1 MRKPAV
7 AIVGL
12 GRVGAINPDVTDGH
26 GNLVHRNHLHAALA
40 AGFRLIA
47 LVDPDPQART
57 AALSAWR
64 DRAGRDSA
72 DCPPHLCADV
82 RDLAVGVADV
92 VTIAS
97 PPGLHMRHFE
107 AAIALKPKAL
117 LIEKP
122 LAADL
127 PQAQSMVRKAES
139 LADEIGIFV
148 NFHRRADL
156 GMLAW
161 RSHWAG
167 RDPRLVVMRYGD
179 GLMNYASHLVDHAL
193 DWFGSPERVRALPPY
208 GLAAGNPHSGDESPS
223 FLLEYADGLI
233 VHVLGFRDIDY
244 DMFEMDVYFADGMVS
259 ARNNAVEKYEY
270 HRRADLYYPGYPGL
284 VVDDEGRAASPI
296 GGFTETY
303 RILASRM
310 AGDDRREG
318 AGIATLC
325 PMTTALSGVQ
335 ILQAVLRSRC
345 EQGRPVHAAEFELA
359 ALDAS

>member
-1 MRKPAV
+1 MGKPGV
-7 AIVGL
+7 TIVGL
-12 GRVGAINPDVTDGH
+12 GRVGAANPDVADDH
-26 GNLVHRNHLHAALA
+26 GNPVHRNHLRAAMA
-40 AGFRLIA
+40 AGFRVAA
-47 LVDPDPQART
+47 LVDRDPQAGT
-57 AALSAWR
+57 AALSTWR
-64 DRAGRDSA
+64 ECAGPD
-72 DCPPHLCADV
+72 CADHPPQQCA
-82 RDLAVGVADV
+82 DLGDLSAGVADV
-92 VTIAS
+92 VTVAS
-97 PPGLHMRHFE
+97 PQEMRAYHFA
-107 AAIALKPKAL
+107 AAIALKPKVL

-122 LAADL
+122 LAVEL
-127 PQAQSMVRKAES
+127 PQAQAMVRKAES
-139 LADEIGIFV
+139 LADEIEVFV
-148 NFHRRADL
+148 NFNRRADL

-161 RSHWAG
+161 RTRWAG

-193 DWFGSPERVRALPPY
+193 EWFGGPERVRALPPY
-208 GLAAGNPHSGDESPS
+208 GLPAGNPHSGAESPS

-233 VHVLGFRDIDY
+233 VHVLGFGDIDY
-244 DMFEMDVYFADGMVS
+244 DMFEIDVYFADGMVS

-318 AGIATLC
+318 TGIATLC
-325 PMTTALSGVQ
+325 PMTTALCGVQ

-345 EQGRPVHAAEFELA
+345 EQGRPVHAAEFESA